1 MLILLISANRLFIE
15 AIEAN
20 LSVRLGVEVI
30 AQPPSEALACI
41 QQRRPEVILVD
52 EAAPIGLV
60 EQILKA
66 DGDEARVR
74 LVLLSCTGNEF
85 TLLDIFHS
93 KIAQAEDLLELVNG
107 LEYRRNHPG
116 AQ

>member
-1 MLILLISANRLFIE
+1 MLILLISANPLFTE

-20 LSVRLGVEVI
+20 LSERLGTEVI
-30 AQPPSEALACI
+30 AKAPAEAMACI
-41 QQRRPEVILVD
+41 QQHRPEVILVD

-66 DGDEARVR
+66 ERDDATRVR
-74 LVLLSCTGNEF
+74 LVLLSCTGNGF

-93 KIAQAEDLLELVNG
+93 KIVHAEDLSELIKW
-107 LEYRRNHPG
+107 P
-116 AQ
+116 